1 VFKLVDE
8 FVVGKMSCLFFA
20 VKRVSWKKRSVSAK
34 NKIRKI
40 AKILKLKLDFLDGEQ
55 STIDIQML

>member
-1 VFKLVDE
+1 LP
-8 FVVGKMSCLFFA
+8 LFA